1 VKVAADIYAP
11 VSGEIIGVTIFVIQG
26 K

>member
-1 VKVAADIYAP
+1 VGAIESVKVAADIYAP
-11 VSGEIIGVTIFVIQG
+11 ISGEILYV